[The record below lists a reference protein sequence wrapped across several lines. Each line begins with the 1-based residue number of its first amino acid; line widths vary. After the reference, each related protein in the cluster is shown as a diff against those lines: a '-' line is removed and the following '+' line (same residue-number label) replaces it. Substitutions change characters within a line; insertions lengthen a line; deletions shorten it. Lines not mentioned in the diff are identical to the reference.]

1 MKKMKACVSA
11 LLVIAILLSTALP
24 SLASSDQCACGFSPV
39 VYVSALGSADLYLD
53 VGSPN
58 ERKIFEP
65 ESADIIKLIGQLII
79 PLLRYFTGGDAK
91 TFAKSLG
98 KAIDGLMGE
107 LAMDENGDS
116 NPRIGTKQSLPDNP
130 EHDPYKSYYFAY
142 DFRIDPLLTAQDL
155 KAYVEH
161 VKELT
166 GHQKVSFKASSLG
179 GIIVMA
185 YLDKY
190 GHDDLDA
197 IIFQNCPL
205 LGVAMAGD
213 LFTKKLE
220 LNSDALVSY
229 GVQALPQI
237 EGGIWLEPLIR
248 LLDFV
253 GLFETLIGF
262 GNTLVDDI
270 KDDLYDEMLIPIF
283 GKMPC
288 LWALIPHESYEEA
301 KELFLDES
309 ASQIF
314 IDRIDYYHYH
324 IQGRTQELLD
334 QALQDDVRIMI
345 LAGYN
350 LQREPFV
357 ESYMNN
363 SDGVDDTV
371 YNAPGAICAD
381 IGQTL
386 GEGYVQAVQDG
397 HNHLSADGVID
408 ASTCYLPEN
417 TWFIRDMLH
426 STAHAGHKDFYAWFL
441 SDPQA
446 PDVHSNP
453 DYPQFM
459 QNDTANERLLP
470 LTEKPAGDSLKPPL
484 LQAFNSFINSMEKM
498 KNLYQI
504 TEVSL

>member
-1 MKKMKACVSA
+1 
-11 LLVIAILLSTALP
+11 
-24 SLASSDQCACGFSPV
+24 
-39 VYVSALGSADLYLD
+39 
-53 VGSPN
+53 
-58 ERKIFEP
+58 
-65 ESADIIKLIGQLII
+65 
-79 PLLRYFTGGDAK
+79 
-91 TFAKSLG
+91 
-98 KAIDGLMGE
+98 
-107 LAMDENGDS
+107 
-116 NPRIGTKQSLPDNP
+116 
-130 EHDPYKSYYFAY
+130 
-142 DFRIDPLLTAQDL
+142 
-155 KAYVEH
+155 
-161 VKELT
+161 
-166 GHQKVSFKASSLG
+166 
-179 GIIVMA
+179 
-185 YLDKY
+185 
-190 GHDDLDA
+190 
-197 IIFQNCPL
+197 
-205 LGVAMAGD
+205 
-213 LFTKKLE
+213 
-220 LNSDALVSY
+220 
-229 GVQALPQI
+229 
-237 EGGIWLEPLIR
+237 
-248 LLDFV
+248 
-253 GLFETLIGF
+253 
-262 GNTLVDDI
+262 
-270 KDDLYDEMLIPIF
+270 
-283 GKMPC
+283 
-288 LWALIPHESYEEA
+288 
-301 KELFLDES
+301 
-309 ASQIF
+309 
-314 IDRIDYYHYH
+314 
-324 IQGRTQELLD
+324 
-334 QALQDDVRIMI
+334 MI

-484 LQAFNSFINSMEKM
+484 LQAFNSFINSMEKI